1 MEPTDKIPEKV
12 AHRTYVGSQMAS
24 QHPEVC
30 GEMGC
35 LEPEELDKGV
45 MV

>member
-12 AHRTYVGSQMAS
+12 AHRTYVGLQMAS

-30 GEMGC
+30 GKTGC
-35 LEPEELDKGV
+35 LEPKELDKGV